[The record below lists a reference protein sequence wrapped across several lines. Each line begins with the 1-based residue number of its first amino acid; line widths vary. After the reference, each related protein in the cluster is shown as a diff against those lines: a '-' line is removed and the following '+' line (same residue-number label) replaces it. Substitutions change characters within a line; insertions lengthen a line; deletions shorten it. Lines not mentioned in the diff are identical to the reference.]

1 MDFGFSIP
9 GRGPLAT
16 REGILALA
24 SRGEELGFACLG
36 VPDHIVVPRNIDS
49 RYPYSPTGS
58 FPGAA
63 SGDCIEQLSIMS
75 YLAGITSKVK
85 ILASVMVIPHRNAVF
100 AAKALASIDLLSN
113 GRVIAGVG
121 AGWMAEEFKAI
132 GAPSFADRGRVTDE
146 YLEAF
151 KVLWKQEEPVYQG
164 NYVSFDDV
172 TFLPRPVQQPHIPI
186 WVGGESKAALRRTVT
201 HGDAWYPVGSN
212 PQFPLNTTAR
222 YSQAL
227 ERLYSIA
234 DEHKRDP
241 ASIKLA
247 YWAHWPNDGEPI
259 ILSDGQRHLFTGST
273 NQIVE
278 DIGLFRDLGVQH
290 MFFNFQREDIPSS
303 VRCMEAFVD
312 QVLSQLD

>member
-1 MDFGFSIP
+1 
-9 GRGPLAT
+9 
-16 REGILALA
+16 
-24 SRGEELGFACLG
+24 
-36 VPDHIVVPRNIDS
+36 
-49 RYPYSPTGS
+49 
-58 FPGAA
+58 
-63 SGDCIEQLSIMS
+63 MS

-234 DEHKRDP
+234 DEHNRDP
-241 ASIKLA
+241 ASIQLA

-259 ILSDGQRHLFTGST
+259 ILSDGQRHLFTGGAD
-273 NQIVE
+273 QIVE
-278 DIGLFRDLGVQH
+278 DIGIFRELGVQH